1 MMHAE
6 RGETIVNSE
15 VFSAA
20 ALFYARLRRVTGR
33 VVDVLYLAENQEYAR
48 YAIEIAQQANDPE
61 LERLTQRLYA
71 LLDLSAAAEPAEET
85 LEEQLQGEEPEYRE
99 EATPEEIYNAQVSH
113 HYIGAL
119 R

>member
-1 MMHAE
+1 MIDGM
-6 RGETIVNSE
+6 RGENIVNSE
-15 VFSAA
+15 TFSATT
-20 ALFYARLRRVTGR
+20 LFYARLRRVTGR
-33 VVDVLYLAENQEYAR
+33 VIDALYLAENKEYAC

-71 LLDLSAAAEPAEET
+71 LLDLSAAAEPAAET
-85 LEEQLQGEEPEYRE
+85 QEEQLQGEEPEYRE

>member
-71 LLDLSAAAEPAEET
+71 LLDLSAAAEPAAET
-85 LEEQLQGEEPEYRE
+85 LEEQLQEEPEYRE

>member
-1 MMHAE
+1 MIDGM
-6 RGETIVNSE
+6 RGENIVNSE
-15 VFSAA
+15 AFSAA
-20 ALFYARLRRVTGR
+20 TLFYARLRRVTGR
-33 VVDVLYLAENQEYAR
+33 VIDALYLAENEEYAR

-71 LLDLSAAAEPAEET
+71 LLDLSAAAESAEEMLEEEL
-85 LEEQLQGEEPEYRE
+85 LEEQPEYRE